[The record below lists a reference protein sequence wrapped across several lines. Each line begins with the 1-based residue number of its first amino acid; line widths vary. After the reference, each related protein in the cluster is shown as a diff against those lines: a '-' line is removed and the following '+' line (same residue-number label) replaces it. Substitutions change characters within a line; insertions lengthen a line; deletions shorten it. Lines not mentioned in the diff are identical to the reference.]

1 MKKIKLLMSF
11 ATLLTVATVSAQVT
25 YTCTAGT
32 DFEGDEGVA
41 KLFDGN
47 LSTKFSGAAGD
58 GTYALFTASEP
69 VYVWAY
75 EMTTTNDIQEK
86 KQNVKKWTLYGTNNA
101 EVAVDAAATGWVA
114 LSDLGN
120 NNLIQEKN
128 SYTQRFFCEKNV
140 GKSFKYFKLVLNES
154 AEYGD
159 DKKKDGVVQLAE
171 FKVLGETNRVTAYK
185 WKASSQDN
193 SKKAL
198 DLLLG
203 QKWEGSNLAGN
214 WVTIETGDGQA
225 YAVKSYSFSTHDDG
239 DWTNRAPKSWKIEGS
254 NDNSTWTLIDEVV
267 DDNVIQNANYTTFV
281 FTPSNTT
288 DKFRY
293 IKLTLN
299 AMKGTGWTQ
308 VGEFHV
314 LSTSD
319 VSDAQYYTNLVE
331 NAKATKSEFETILGE
346 EDPWCKEY
354 KTFFDG
360 LNLDDV
366 LEAAIS
372 SGNYETLET
381 KLAEAENNAIAQ
393 AMKQFVNGA
402 NYAAFAGSGDKC
414 WGDGH
419 YSQLVDGKE
428 STKWGGNDFTQYI
441 IFRVKEAFKPFFYK
455 LVTGNDTATST
466 GRNWKTWS
474 VYGGNFESFSAAADS
489 SANAW
494 TLLDERV
501 DISEEYLP
509 MKNFYPAT
517 FDFNKGVKEN
527 YLYYMVKVIEPHNG
541 VQQQM
546 SEMYLC
552 TEEEFE
558 AIRKPLVDE
567 LAEFSAGVA
576 DMAVESSLEE
586 SKETFATLYNELKTT
601 SDAVRL
607 TKVYNDLVALKEKL
621 EDSAAFVAGGYR
633 VLDGNTKWGDNENW
647 TKLLDGDEKTKW
659 GGGMPEGGSYVI
671 FKVNKSTLYNAYEL
685 ITGNDTKSSP
695 SRNWKTWKIYGCSFR
710 SDGDATRDSELW
722 TLIDEKTDIGQD
734 QLPADNFA
742 PAYFSFSGTPAKYK
756 HYKIEVEAPC
766 GGDAI
771 QMSEF
776 KMYTAEE
783 WKAVCLEKVATL
795 NDTKSLVFEG
805 KEIKE
810 AVAADVDAAINAV
823 AESKPEELL
832 AKFKAAQKAIFDA
845 PKLSFAEMAAG
856 NDDCILPSIKWGGN
870 YKAFTYVAQ
879 GDFDFG
885 DGNTSNP
892 NYNKI
897 IGVPKAQ
904 DGKAW
909 YTPEFDATSWNY
921 GKDLPNFGDGRP
933 ADVYAVRYFTVEG
946 EIPSTLFMPA
956 PHDDAPCEYYI
967 NGELIWSETDGWKED
982 EVVRLTDSQK
992 ALIKTDGSVN
1002 VFAFHVHQN
1011 WGGRY
1016 ADGGLYT
1023 AGNMVND
1030 YWNDYGNLDD
1040 VIAKAEADGIDAAVL
1055 DVAKAKSI
1063 FRGGINY
1070 SRNAIVAAYRLKNVG
1085 TQENI
1090 FKGSAPV
1097 DGGQYYIYNVG
1108 AKRYLTG
1115 GVDYGTHAAVNF
1127 AAQLATFRANGNG
1140 FRIHTNIRKGSDALN
1155 FNGFVDCG
1163 GDGDTWILK
1172 EVSAGVYNIARSEE
1186 GKEDFLLGYNGA
1198 ARNNWWQVDTDLKD
1212 AADPNNQWMFIS
1224 KEERDALLK
1233 KATSDNPVD
1242 ATYYIHAAGF
1252 DHWLVPADMAWPFT
1266 KWTWNNGGDGGWE
1279 PDFVYEVWHAGETEM
1294 SQTIEGLPAGKYI
1307 ATVQGYYR
1315 DGDNHN
1321 NDGTIYQGD
1330 RQEAYFFAGDA
1341 RVLLPNIS
1349 EGADQ
1354 YLLRGN
1360 NNAGHGIVPDSRE
1373 DAAAYFGAGLYK
1385 VSVETTVG
1393 ADGKLKIGAIKSA
1406 NVPNDW
1412 MVIDNFRLYYKGNY
1426 AEATITDAGYATFVA
1441 PGYID
1446 AIPEGVEA
1454 YAAQLKEGYVHL
1466 EPTSVIP
1473 AGEAVVLKGA
1483 EGIYTFYPQPVSE
1496 NTVSTSKYA
1505 IDLPYELGDV
1515 SYDDGIAIING
1526 EAGCKV
1532 IKIGTSKAAGNF
1544 TLTVPAGKYSFYA
1557 VAWKGS
1563 GTPDV
1568 VLKNGEV
1575 VVKSITIQANDGVT
1589 GNSPYTINVTN
1600 ADKYEFE
1607 VASDCTLTITSD
1619 KRVVFFGIKSASAS
1633 DVVLDNDLKPAT
1645 EEVTA
1650 DGTQYILAE
1659 LDGVAG
1665 FAKATPETKIAAGKG
1680 YLVISAPVK
1689 AFYPFGEEDATAIEN
1704 VNVNGNVNEGAIY
1717 NLSGQRVSKLQKGI
1731 NIVDGKKILF

>member
-1 MKKIKLLMSF
+1 MKKNKLMTLFVSALMVLGVQSVSADVTYTLLSATRTNDNEGAEKLLDGKGETKWGEGLNNGNTRWIVFKAS
-11 ATLLTVATVSAQVT
+11 AGIKPSDYVLTVANDTPGSKGRQWQKWRIYGANFVGDASAT
-25 YTCTAGT
+25 R
-32 DFEGDEGVA
+32 D
-41 KLFDGN
+41 
-47 LSTKFSGAAGD
+47 AAG
-58 GTYALFTASEP
+58 
-69 VYVWAY
+69 
-75 EMTTTNDIQEK
+75 
-86 KQNVKKWTLYGTNNA
+86 
-101 EVAVDAAATGWVA
+101 WV
-114 LSDLGN
+114 LLDSKENITDE
-120 NNLIQEKN
+120 QFP
-128 SYTQRFFCEKNV
+128 T
-140 GKSFKYFKLVLNES
+140 
-154 AEYGD
+154 
-159 DKKKDGVVQLAE
+159 
-171 FKVLGETNRVTAYK
+171 GETNNSYLQTTFTLSKECDSYYEYFKIEVDEIRQSGQYMQMGDFAFGTYSEETTAELYTTK
-185 WKASSQDN
+185 VEVAKGLDMTGLDADDVWSVEAPKLIDGLTDALESAKSSGDYT
-193 SKKAL
+193 AL
-198 DLLLG
+198 QSEL
-203 QKWEGSNLAGN
+203 NLAAKMSAAIAALVSNGN
-214 WVTIETGDGQA
+214 ISA
-225 YAVKSYSFSTHDDG
+225 
-239 DWTNRAPKSWKIEGS
+239 
-254 NDNSTWTLIDEVV
+254 
-267 DDNVIQNANYTTFV
+267 
-281 FTPSNTT
+281 
-288 DKFRY
+288 
-293 IKLTLN
+293 
-299 AMKGTGWTQ
+299 
-308 VGEFHV
+308 
-314 LSTSD
+314 
-319 VSDAQYYTNLVE
+319 
-331 NAKATKSEFETILGE
+331 
-346 EDPWCKEY
+346 
-354 KTFFDG
+354 FDG
-360 LNLDDV
+360 S
-366 LEAAIS
+366 A
-372 SGNYETLET
+372 
-381 KLAEAENNAIAQ
+381 
-393 AMKQFVNGA
+393 
-402 NYAAFAGSGDKC
+402 C

-419 YSQLVDGKE
+419 YSQLFDGKDGRE
-428 STKWGGNDFTQYI
+428 GRDGTKWGGNFNGAPYQYV
-441 IFRVKEAFKPFFYK
+441 IFRIKEAFAPYFYK
-455 LVTGNDTATST
+455 LVTGGDT
-466 GRNWKTWS
+466 GRFNDRNWRTWS
-474 VYGGNFESFSAAADS
+474 VYGANFASLKDATPD
-489 SANAW
+489 NDGW
-494 TLLDERV
+494 VRLDKRE
-501 DISEEYLP
+501 DILEEYLP
-509 MKNFYPAT
+509 MESNYPAA
-517 FDFNKGVKEN
+517 FNFTEGVSEP
-527 YLYYMVKVIEPHNG
+527 YLYFMVKVFAAHGGDAI
-541 VQQQM
+541 QM
-546 SEMYLC
+546 NEMTLC
-552 TEEEFE
+552 TKEEYE
-558 AIRKPLVDE
+558 ATRKPLVAYFDDFDVDNLE
-567 LAEFSAGVA
+567 T
-576 DMAVESSLEE
+576 ESSLAED
-586 SKETFATLYNELKTT
+586 KETFKTKLEELKTT
-601 SDAVRL
+601 DDPVVL
-607 TKVYNDLVALKEKL
+607 TKCYNELVELRKKFE
-621 EDSAAFVAGGYR
+621 ESAAFIAGAYR
-633 VLDGNTKWGDNENW
+633 PLDGNTAWGANENH
-647 TKLLDGDEKTKW
+647 TKLIDGNESTKW
-659 GGGMPEGGSYVI
+659 GGGMPQGGSYVI
-671 FKVNKSTLYNAYEL
+671 FKVNKSTKFTGYEL

-695 SRNWKTWKIYGCSFR
+695 GRNWKTWKIYGCNIR
-710 SDGDATRDSELW
+710 GNRDEDAVRESDFWNL
-722 TLIDEKTDIGQD
+722 LDEKTDIGQD

-742 PAYFSFSGTPAKYK
+742 PAYFSFSETSKAYTY
-756 HYKIEVEAPC
+756 YKIEVEAAFD
-766 GGDAI
+766 GGSI

-776 KMYTAEE
+776 KMFTEDT
-783 WKAVCLEKVATL
+783 WKAECKEYVDSLVRLEKEAFG
-795 NDTKSLVFEG
+795 KFEVSEAIQ
-805 KEIKE
+805 KEIAAAE
-810 AVAADVDAAINAV
+810 AAVADAQPDDLLSYFNDARELILGAV
-823 AESKPEELL
+823 KRSYAEA
-832 AKFKAAQKAIFDA
+832 AKGDA
-845 PKLSFAEMAAG
+845 E
-856 NDDCILPSIKWGGN
+856 CILPSLKWGGD

-897 IGVPKAQ
+897 IGVPEKQ
-904 DGKAW
+904 NGISW
-909 YTPEFDATSWNY
+909 FDPDYNIADWNY
-921 GKDLPNFGDGRP
+921 GQDLPSFGDGRP

-1030 YWNDYGNLDD
+1030 YWKDYGNLDD

-1055 DVAKAKSI
+1055 DVVKAKSS

-1070 SRNAIVAAYRLKNVG
+1070 SRNAIIAAYRLKNVG

-1212 AADPNNQWMFIS
+1212 AADPNNQWMLIS

-1233 KATSDNPVD
+1233 KATADNPVD

-1412 MVIDNFRLYYKGNY
+1412 MVIDNFRLFYKGNY
-1426 AEATITDAGYATFVA
+1426 VEATITDAGYATFVA
-1441 PGYID
+1441 PGFID
-1446 AIPEGVEA
+1446 DIPAGVEA

-1483 EGIYTFYPQPVSE
+1483 EGTYTFYPQAVSE
-1496 NTVSTSKYA
+1496 TPVSTSEYS
-1505 IDLPYELGDV
+1505 IDLSYTKGDV
-1515 SYDDGIAIING
+1515 CYDDGVAIING
-1526 EAGCKV
+1526 EADCKV
-1532 IKIGTSKAAGNF
+1532 LKIGTSKAVGNF

-1557 VAWKGS
+1557 VAWKGTVTS
-1563 GTPDV
+1563 DV
-1568 VLKNGEV
+1568 VLKNGDEV
-1575 VVKSITIQANDGVT
+1575 VKTVTVQANDGVT

-1607 VASDCTLTITSD
+1607 VASDCTLTVTSD
-1619 KRVVFFGIKSASAS
+1619 KRVVFFGIKSAAAS
-1633 DVVLDNDLKPAT
+1633 NIVLDNDLKPAT

-1650 DGTQYILAE
+1650 DGTQYILAK
-1659 LDGVAG
+1659 LNDVAG
-1665 FAKATPETKIAAGKG
+1665 FAKATPDTKIAAGKG
-1680 YLVISAPVK
+1680 YLVIKGAAGIK
-1689 AFYPFGEEDATAIEN
+1689 EFYPFGEEDATGINTIDNEQITID
-1704 VNVNGNVNEGAIY
+1704 NGAVY
-1717 NLSGQRVSKLQKGI
+1717 NLSGQRVNKAQKGI
-1731 NIVDGKKILF
+1731 YIVNGKKILK

>member
-1 MKKIKLLMSF
+1 MKKIKLLTLF
-11 ATLLTVATVSAQVT
+11 AAAVLWLCGQSVNAVTLQV
-25 YTCTAGT
+25 
-32 DFEGDEGVA
+32 V
-41 KLFDGN
+41 
-47 LSTKFSGAAGD
+47 D
-58 GTYALFTASEP
+58 GTNGGSIARL
-69 VYVWAY
+69 
-75 EMTTTNDIQEK
+75 
-86 KQNVKKWTLYGTNNA
+86 
-101 EVAVDAAATGWVA
+101 VD
-114 LSDLGN
+114 
-120 NNLIQEKN
+120 
-128 SYTQRFFCEKNV
+128 
-140 GKSFKYFKLVLNES
+140 
-154 AEYGD
+154 GD
-159 DKKKDGVVQLAE
+159 NG
-171 FKVLGETNRVTAYK
+171 
-185 WKASSQDN
+185 S
-193 SKKAL
+193 
-198 DLLLG
+198 
-203 QKWEGSNLAGN
+203 KWEGSFGNGQYVILKNAANLPI
-214 WVTIETGDGQA
+214 T
-225 YAVKSYSFSTHDDG
+225 
-239 DWTNRAPKSWKIEGS
+239 P
-254 NDNSTWTLIDEVV
+254 
-267 DDNVIQNANYTTFV
+267 ANYTIVTGNDNASWNGRGWKAWKIYGANFAFDAAASRDAAEWV
-281 FTPSNTT
+281 LLDEKSNITQDIVPDVNSTPFDFNFSEAITAGYVYFKIEITELQGAGYMQMCEFILNDCTVDASVANELTNYDTT
-288 DKFRY
+288 GADADLVAAYSAGVNAYSAAETSEDKEAA
-293 IKLTLN
+293 LATL
-299 AMKGTGWTQ
+299 ASLRQKI
-308 VGEFHV
+308 
-314 LSTSD
+314 
-319 VSDAQYYTNLVE
+319 
-331 NAKATKSEFETILGE
+331 ETIKSGR
-346 EDPWCKEY
+346 
-354 KTFFDG
+354 F
-360 LNLDDV
+360 
-366 LEAAIS
+366 IS
-372 SGNYETLET
+372 LVWSD
-381 KLAEAENNAIAQ
+381 
-393 AMKQFVNGA
+393 
-402 NYAAFAGSGDKC
+402 S
-414 WGDGH
+414 WGDGPG
-419 YSQLVDGKE
+419 SNLVDKKE
-428 STKWGGNDFTQYI
+428 GTKWGGNFPGEGEHVQYVV
-441 IFRVKEAFKPFFYK
+441 FRGQSMQPFFYK
-455 LVTGNDTATST
+455 LVTGNDTASNT
-466 GRNWKTWS
+466 GRNWKTWK
-474 VYGGNFESFSAAADS
+474 VFGGNFATEAEATKDAEG
-489 SANAW
+489 W
-494 TLLDERV
+494 VVLDERE

-517 FDFNKGVKEN
+517 FDFNKGVSEAYSFYK
-527 YLYYMVKVIEPHNG
+527 IEVYASG
-541 VQQQM
+541 GSQQQM

-567 LAEFSAGVA
+567 LADFAAAVA
-576 DMAVESSLEE
+576 DMAVETDLEE
-586 SKETFATLYNELKTT
+586 SKGTFATLFEELKTT

-671 FKVNKSTLYNAYEL
+671 FKVNQSTLFNAYEL
-685 ITGNDTKSSP
+685 ITGNDTKTNSG
-695 SRNWKTWKIYGCSFR
+695 RNWKSWKIYGCNIR
-710 SDGDATRDSELW
+710 GNKDEDATRESELW
-722 TLIDEKTDIGQD
+722 TLLDEKTADDKGL
-734 QLPADNFA
+734 LPADNFA
-742 PAYFSFSGTPAKYK
+742 PAYFTFSEAPAKYRY
-756 HYKIEVEAPC
+756 YKIEVEAPC

-823 AESKPEELL
+823 AEAKPEELL

-897 IGVPKAQ
+897 IGVPEAQ

-921 GKDLPNFGDGRP
+921 GQDLPNFGDGRP

-1055 DVAKAKSI
+1055 DVVKAKSS

-1070 SRNAIVAAYRLKNVG
+1070 SRNAIIAAYRLKNVG

-1140 FRIHTNIRKGSDALN
+1140 FRIHTNIRNGSDALN

-1233 KATSDNPVD
+1233 KATADNPVD

-1515 SYDDGIAIING
+1515 SYDDGVAIING